1 MTSADRAEPATR
13 TATAP
18 APRTEDRPVPGP
30 VPLPAGTGA
39 PGRAGGRRA
48 GNRRAGRWWT
58 PWLFLAPALVLFLY
72 FKFIPMASALT
83 MSFQE
88 VRPYLGNQ
96 WVGGANYTAVLTSD
110 GFREAAWHTVVL
122 AVGQTAGSMA
132 LGLALALLM
141 EGQGRRLGF
150 VRSAA
155 FLPVVVPIAVVAE
168 LWRIMYHPTGDGML
182 NSLLGLVGF
191 GPSGFINDP
200 DTSLVSLVLTGV
212 WRGAP
217 YDMMIFLAGLAGVD
231 RGLYEAAKVDGAS
244 RFQRVRH
251 VAIPGLRSVLTIL
264 FVLAAIRGLRVF
276 TEVFLLTNGGPDGST
291 EVVMTLIYKLGLEQN
306 KLGVGAAGAVLLFLA
321 TLVLTLCVHLF
332 RRRDDA

>member
-1 MTSADRAEPATR
+1 MSLDQVRRAPLGGGRGASGPPGLPDGSPAADR
-13 TATAP
+13 
-18 APRTEDRPVPGP
+18 
-30 VPLPAGTGA
+30 
-39 PGRAGGRRA
+39 RRHS
-48 GNRRAGRWWT
+48 RRAGRWWT
-58 PWLFLAPALVLFLY
+58 PWLFLAPALLLFLY
-72 FKFIPMASALT
+72 FKFIPMANALT

-88 VRPYLGNQ
+88 VQPYLGNR
-96 WVGGANYTAVLTSD
+96 WVGTQNYATVLGSD

-122 AVGQTAGSMA
+122 AAGQTAGSML
-132 LGLALALLM
+132 LGLGLALLM

-200 DTSLVSLVLTGV
+200 DSSLASIMLTGI

-217 YDMMIFLAGLAGVD
+217 YDMMIFLAGLASVD

-244 RFQRVRH
+244 RFQRVWH
-251 VAIPGLRSVLTIL
+251 VTVPGLRSVFSIL
-264 FVLAAIRGLRVF
+264 FILAAIRGLRVF

-306 KLGVGAAGAVLLFLA
+306 RLGVGAAGAVLLFVM
-321 TLVLTLCVHLF
+321 TLILTIVVHLV
-332 RRRDDA
+332 RRRESK

>member
-1 MTSADRAEPATR
+1 
-13 TATAP
+13 
-18 APRTEDRPVPGP
+18 
-30 VPLPAGTGA
+30 
-39 PGRAGGRRA
+39 
-48 GNRRAGRWWT
+48 
-58 PWLFLAPALVLFLY
+58 
-72 FKFIPMASALT
+72 MANALT

-88 VRPYLGNQ
+88 VQPYLGNK
-96 WVGGANYTAVLTSD
+96 WVGTENYATVLQSH

-122 AVGQTAGSMA
+122 AAGQTAGSMA

-141 EGQGRRLGF
+141 EGQSRRLKF

-182 NSLLGLVGF
+182 NSLLGLVGM

-200 DTSLVSLVLTGV
+200 DTSMASIMLTGI

-217 YDMMIFLAGLAGVD
+217 YDMMIILAGLTSVD

-244 RFQRVRH
+244 RRQRVWH
-251 VAIPGLRSVLTIL
+251 VTVPGLRSVFSIL
-264 FVLAAIRGLRVF
+264 FILAAIRGLRVF

-306 KLGVGAAGAVLLFLA
+306 RLGVGAAGAVLLFVA
-321 TLVLTLCVHLF
+321 TLLLTVVVQLL
-332 RRRDDA
+332 RRRESK

>member
-1 MTSADRAEPATR
+1 MSLDQAEGAAPPA
-13 TATAP
+13 AGP
-18 APRTEDRPVPGP
+18 APRK
-30 VPLPAGTGA
+30 
-39 PGRAGGRRA
+39 PGRQGAGVTGRPGRS
-48 GNRRAGRWWT
+48 RRSGRWWT
-58 PWLFLAPALVLFLY
+58 PWLFLAPALLLFLY

-88 VRPYLGNQ
+88 VQPYLGNK
-96 WVGGANYTAVLTSD
+96 WVGTENYATVLQSH

-122 AVGQTAGSMA
+122 AAGQTAGSMA

-141 EGQGRRLGF
+141 EGQSRRLGF

-155 FLPVVVPIAVVAE
+155 FLPVVVPLAVVAE

-182 NSLLGLVGF
+182 NSLLGLVGM

-200 DTSLVSLVLTGV
+200 DTSMASIMLTGV

-217 YDMMIFLAGLAGVD
+217 YDMMIILAGLTSVD

-244 RFQRVRH
+244 RRQRVWH
-251 VAIPGLRSVLTIL
+251 VTVPGLRSVFSIL
-264 FVLAAIRGLRVF
+264 FILAAIRGLRVF

-306 KLGVGAAGAVLLFLA
+306 RLGVGAAGAVLLFVA
-321 TLVLTLCVHLF
+321 TLILTVVVQLL
-332 RRRDDA
+332 RRRESK

>member
-1 MTSADRAEPATR
+1 MSLDQVKRAPLGGRGNTGPAGLPDGARAADR
-13 TATAP
+13 
-18 APRTEDRPVPGP
+18 
-30 VPLPAGTGA
+30 
-39 PGRAGGRRA
+39 RRRS
-48 GNRRAGRWWT
+48 RRAGRWWT
-58 PWLFLAPALVLFLY
+58 PWLFLSPALVLFLY
-72 FKFIPMASALT
+72 FKFIPMANALT

-88 VRPYLGNQ
+88 VQPYLGNR
-96 WVGGANYTAVLTSD
+96 WVGTENYATVLGSE

-122 AVGQTAGSMA
+122 AAGQTAGSML
-132 LGLALALLM
+132 LGLALALMM

-168 LWRIMYHPTGDGML
+168 LWRIMYHPTEDGML
-182 NSLLGLVGF
+182 NSVLGLVGF

-200 DTSLVSLVLTGV
+200 DSSIASIMLTGI

-217 YDMMIFLAGLAGVD
+217 YDMMIFLAGLASVD

-244 RFQRVRH
+244 RLQRVWH
-251 VAIPGLRSVLTIL
+251 VTVPGLRSVFSIL
-264 FVLAAIRGLRVF
+264 FILAAIRGLRVF

-306 KLGVGAAGAVLLFLA
+306 RLGVGAAGAVLLFVT
-321 TLVLTLCVHLF
+321 TLILTIVVHLV
-332 RRRDDA
+332 RRRESK

>member
-1 MTSADRAEPATR
+1 MSLDQAGPAAPPAAGPATR
-13 TATAP
+13 TA
-18 APRTEDRPVPGP
+18 
-30 VPLPAGTGA
+30 
-39 PGRAGGRRA
+39 GRRGPHA
-48 GNRRAGRWWT
+48 TGRRKNGRRSGRWWT
-58 PWLFLAPALVLFLY
+58 PWLFLAPALLLFLY
-72 FKFIPMASALT
+72 FKFIPMFSALT

-88 VRPYLGNQ
+88 VQPYLGNK
-96 WVGGANYTAVLTSD
+96 WVGTENYATVLQSL

-122 AVGQTAGSMA
+122 AAGQTAGSMA
-132 LGLALALLM
+132 LGLALALLL
-141 EGQGRRLGF
+141 EGQSRRLGF
-150 VRSAA
+150 VRSAV

-200 DTSLVSLVLTGV
+200 DSSMASIMVTGI

-217 YDMMIFLAGLAGVD
+217 YDMMIFLAGLTSVD

-244 RFQRVRH
+244 RLQRVWY
-251 VAIPGLRSVLTIL
+251 VTVPGLRSVFSIL
-264 FVLAAIRGLRVF
+264 FILAAIRGLRVF

-306 KLGVGAAGAVLLFLA
+306 RLGVGAAGAVLLFVA
-321 TLVLTLCVHLF
+321 TLILTVVVQLL
-332 RRRDDA
+332 RRRESK

>member
-1 MTSADRAEPATR
+1 MSLDQADPA
-13 TATAP
+13 A
-18 APRTEDRPVPGP
+18 
-30 VPLPAGTGA
+30 LPAAGPPTRKT
-39 PGRAGGRRA
+39 GRAAGGAAGRR
-48 GNRRAGRWWT
+48 GHDRRAGRWWT
-58 PWLFLAPALVLFLY
+58 PWLFLAPALLLFLY
-72 FKFIPMASALT
+72 FKFIPMVSALT
-83 MSFQE
+83 MSFQD
-88 VRPYLGNQ
+88 VQPYLGNR
-96 WVGGANYTAVLTSD
+96 WVGTENYATVLQSD

-122 AVGQTAGSMA
+122 AAGQTAGSMA

-168 LWRIMYHPTGDGML
+168 LWRIMYHPTSDGML
-182 NSLLGLVGF
+182 NSVLGLMGF

-200 DTSLVSLVLTGV
+200 DSSMASIMVTGI

-217 YDMMIFLAGLAGVD
+217 YDMMIFLAGLTSVD

-244 RFQRVRH
+244 RLQRVWH
-251 VAIPGLRSVLTIL
+251 VTVPGLRSVFSIL
-264 FVLAAIRGLRVF
+264 FILAAIRGLRVF

-306 KLGVGAAGAVLLFLA
+306 RLGVGAAGAVLLFVA
-321 TLVLTLCVHLF
+321 TLILTVVVHLL
-332 RRRDDA
+332 RRRESK

>member
-1 MTSADRAEPATR
+1 MSLHQVRSAARPAAGSTTRAAGG
-13 TATAP
+13 AA
-18 APRTEDRPVPGP
+18 AGRP
-30 VPLPAGTGA
+30 
-39 PGRAGGRRA
+39 AGGRLRR
-48 GNRRAGRWWT
+48 NRRSGRWWT
-58 PWLFLAPALVLFLY
+58 PWLFLAPALILFLY

-83 MSFQE
+83 MSFQD
-88 VRPYLGNQ
+88 VQPYLGNE
-96 WVGGANYTAVLTSD
+96 WVGNDNYAKVLSSD

-122 AVGQTAGSMA
+122 AVGQTAGCMI
-132 LGLALALLM
+132 LGLVLALLM

-182 NSLLGLVGF
+182 NSILGLVGL

-200 DTSLVSLVLTGV
+200 DTSMASIMLTGI

-244 RFQRVRH
+244 RLQRVRH
-251 VAIPGLRSVLTIL
+251 VTIPGLRAVLSIL
-264 FVLAAIRGLRVF
+264 FILAAIRGLRVF

-306 KLGVGAAGAVLLFLA
+306 RLGVGAAGAVLLFLA
-321 TLVLTLCVHLF
+321 TLVLTICVHLF
-332 RRRDDA
+332 RRRGNE

>member
-1 MTSADRAEPATR
+1 MSLDQAGPAAPPAAGPATR
-13 TATAP
+13 TA
-18 APRTEDRPVPGP
+18 
-30 VPLPAGTGA
+30 
-39 PGRAGGRRA
+39 GRRGA
-48 GNRRAGRWWT
+48 GAAGRRRNGRRSGRWWT
-58 PWLFLAPALVLFLY
+58 PWLFLAPALLLFLY

-88 VRPYLGNQ
+88 VQPYLGNK
-96 WVGGANYTAVLTSD
+96 WVGTENYSTVLQSL

-122 AVGQTAGSMA
+122 AAGQTAGSMV

-141 EGQGRRLGF
+141 EGQSRRLGF
-150 VRSAA
+150 VRSAV

-168 LWRIMYHPTGDGML
+168 LWRIMYHPTEDGML

-200 DTSLVSLVLTGV
+200 HSSMASIMLTGI

-217 YDMMIFLAGLAGVD
+217 YDMMIFLAGLASVD

-244 RFQRVRH
+244 RLQRVWY
-251 VAIPGLRSVLTIL
+251 VTVPGLRSVFSIL
-264 FVLAAIRGLRVF
+264 FILAAIRGLRVF

-306 KLGVGAAGAVLLFLA
+306 RLGVGAAGAVLLFVA
-321 TLVLTLCVHLF
+321 TLILTVVVQLL
-332 RRRDDA
+332 RRRESK